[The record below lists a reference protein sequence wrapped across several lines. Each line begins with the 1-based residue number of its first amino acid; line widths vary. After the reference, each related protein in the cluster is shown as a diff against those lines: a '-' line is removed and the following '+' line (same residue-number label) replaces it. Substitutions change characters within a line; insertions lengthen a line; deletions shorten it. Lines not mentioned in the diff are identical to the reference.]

1 MLNAV
6 YQERMSSLGCVNEE
20 IQKEVTDLHVTPFPY
35 SA

>member
-6 YQERMSSLGCVNEE
+6 YQERMSSLGCINEE
-20 IQKEVTDLHVTPFPY
+20 IRKGVPDLHVTPFLY